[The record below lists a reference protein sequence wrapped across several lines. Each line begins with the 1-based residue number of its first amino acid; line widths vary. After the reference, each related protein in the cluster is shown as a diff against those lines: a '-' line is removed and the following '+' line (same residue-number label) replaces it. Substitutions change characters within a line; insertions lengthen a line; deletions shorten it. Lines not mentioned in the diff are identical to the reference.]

1 MSLWSADQERM
12 LRAMGYTPYAR
23 AGVAPSPLASM
34 EATASIIATGG
45 DGFDALRAALRRAA
59 GDRNADALIG
69 DLARLRQDPAGKRAL
84 WPKLRALRRTG
95 SPSGTSGRT
104 PEAPAD

>member
-23 AGVAPSPLASM
+23 AGAAPSPLALV
-34 EATASIIATGG
+34 EAAASIATGG
-45 DGFDALRAALRRAA
+45 GGFDALRAALRRAA
-59 GDRNADALIG
+59 GDRDADALIG

-84 WPKLRALRRTG
+84 WPKLRALRRAG
-95 SPSGTSGRT
+95 SPSDTSGRT